1 MAEPAPV
8 LLTFIKDTFVLLFVF
23 FFFFPGDVSFMVLEL
38 SFQG

>member
-23 FFFFPGDVSFMVLEL
+23 FFFPGDVSFMVLEL

>member
-23 FFFFPGDVSFMVLEL
+23 FFPGDVSFMVLEL